1 MLPEASVSALN
12 EANIRHLAEQAGL
25 TEREP
30 ACSRGSSSV
39 GRSTSTTL
47 PAAGQIVVVVLG
59 EARHDGGRGARA
71 MPPAKVSV
79 ALRHARGG
87 AIFAILEGGARAS
100 SNDAAE
106 AVEASAV
113 HGALHGALGRIPDA
127 LGR

>member
-1 MLPEASVSALN
+1 MVSVALVK
-12 EANIRHLAEQAGL
+12 LDT
-25 TEREP
+25 TE
-30 ACSRGSSSV
+30 
-39 GRSTSTTL
+39 
-47 PAAGQIVVVVLG
+47 
-59 EARHDGGRGARA
+59 GGRTRDATC
-71 MPPAKVSV
+71 KVSV

-113 HGALHGALGRIPDA
+113 HGALHGALGRIPDV